1 MCPRNDKAFYAKC
14 QFSRKEELA
23 LQCKNPK
30 ITGRNYHVIMSIL
43 NHFFDY
49 KPEVLALDEKAME
62 MCQPYFRQ
70 MEEIRDFNQLKM
82 LKAFADTQMSSTD
95 MLGTTGYG
103 LWDTGRAKLEQ
114 IFAQVM
120 GAEDALVRSQFQS
133 GTHTLA
139 VALFGLLR
147 AGDTLLAATGRPYDT
162 LEGVI
167 GLDGKGKGTGTL
179 MDYGVNYDEAPL
191 KADFTPDYDLIAQK
205 APGAKVCHIQRS
217 RGYLQRNAFD
227 LSTIRK
233 IADTARAANPEII
246 IFVDNCYGE
255 FTQTQEPCQVGA
267 DIAVGSLI
275 KNPGGGL
282 APIGGYICGT
292 AKCVSRCAYRLSAPG
307 LGQEVGANLGLMK
320 DLFQGFFLAPT
331 VTAGAEKGA
340 VFAANLYEPL
350 GFKCVPNATESRHDI
365 IQAVELGSEKA
376 MIAFCKGIQEA
387 APVDAFATPLPWD
400 MPGYDDQVIMAAGAF
415 VQGSSIELSADGPIR
430 EPYAVYFQGGLTW
443 YHAKLGILMSLQEM
457 VNAGLVTL

>member
-1 MCPRNDKAFYAKC
+1 
-14 QFSRKEELA
+14 
-23 LQCKNPK
+23 
-30 ITGRNYHVIMSIL
+30 MSML

-49 KPEVLALDEKAME
+49 KPEVLALDEKTLE
-62 MCQPYFRQ
+62 LCQPYFKQ
-70 MEEIRDFNQLKM
+70 MEDIRDYNQLKM

-114 IFAQVM
+114 IFAEVM

-179 MDYGVNYDEAPL
+179 MDYGIKYDEAPL
-191 KADFTPDYDLIAQK
+191 KADFTPDYELIAQK

-227 LSTIRK
+227 LDTIK
-233 IADTARAANPEII
+233 KVADTARAANPDII

-255 FTQTQEPCQVGA
+255 FTQKEEPCQAGA
-267 DIAVGSLI
+267 DLVVGSLI
-275 KNPGGGL
+275 KNPGGGIT
-282 APIGGYICGT
+282 PTGGYIAGKADLVEKISHRFT
-292 AKCVSRCAYRLSAPG
+292 APG
-307 LGQEVGANLGLMK
+307 IGK
-320 DLFQGFFLAPT
+320 DLGCTQDSLRDTFLGFYYAPGVVCEALKTAVYAQCLLELVGVNPVPRYTADHNDIVTCFDSGSAAALQGFCA
-331 VTAGAEKGA
+331 
-340 VFAANLYEPL
+340 
-350 GFKCVPNATESRHDI
+350 
-365 IQAVELGSEKA
+365 
-376 MIAFCKGIQEA
+376 GIQSCS
-387 APVDAFATPLPWD
+387 PVDSFVSPEPAD
-400 MPGYDDQVIMAAGAF
+400 EPGYTDQVIMAS
-415 VQGSSIELSADGPIR
+415 GSFTEGSTIEISCDGPLR
-430 EPYAVYFQGGLTW
+430 APYTCYLQGG
-443 YHAKLGILMSLQEM
+443 
-457 VNAGLVTL
+457 VNFTAGRAAVLNAVQKAFFA

>member
-1 MCPRNDKAFYAKC
+1 
-14 QFSRKEELA
+14 
-23 LQCKNPK
+23 
-30 ITGRNYHVIMSIL
+30 MSML

-49 KPEVLALDEKAME
+49 KPEVLALDEKALE
-62 MCQPYFRQ
+62 LCQPYFKQ
-70 MEEIRDFNQLKM
+70 MEDIRDYNQLKM

-103 LWDTGRAKLEQ
+103 LWDSGRAKLEQ
-114 IFAQVM
+114 IFAEVM

-179 MDYGVNYDEAPL
+179 MDYGIKYDEAPL
-191 KADFTPDYDLIAQK
+191 KADFTPDYELIAQK

-227 LSTIRK
+227 LDTIRK
-233 IADTARAANPEII
+233 VADTARAANPDII

-255 FTQTQEPCQVGA
+255 FTQKEEPCQAGA
-267 DIAVGSLI
+267 DLVVGSLI

-292 AKCVSRCAYRLSAPG
+292 QACVNRCAYRLSAPG
-307 LGQEVGANLGLMK
+307 LGQEVGANLGLMPSFYQG
-320 DLFQGFFLAPT
+320 LFLSPT
-331 VTAGAEKGA
+331 VVSGALKGA
-340 VFAANLYEPL
+340 VFAAACYEKL
-350 GFKCVPNATESRHDI
+350 GFRVVPGSTESRHDI
-365 IQAVELGSEKA
+365 IQAVELGSAER
-376 MIAFCKGIQEA
+376 MLAFCKGIQAA
-387 APVDAFATPLPWD
+387 APVDSYVTPVPWA
-400 MPGYDDQVIMAAGAF
+400 MPGYDSEVVMAAGAF

-430 EPYAVYFQGGLTW
+430 PPYAVYFQGGLTW
-443 YHAKLGILMSLQEM
+443 YHAKLGILMSLQKLVEQ
-457 VNAGLVTL
+457 GLVSL

>member
-1 MCPRNDKAFYAKC
+1 
-14 QFSRKEELA
+14 
-23 LQCKNPK
+23 
-30 ITGRNYHVIMSIL
+30 MSML
-43 NHFFDY
+43 SHFFDF
-49 KPEVLALDEKAME
+49 KPEALALDEQAME
-62 MCQPYFRQ
+62 LCQPYFRH

-179 MDYGVNYDEAPL
+179 MDYGVKYDEAPL
-191 KADFTPDYDLIAQK
+191 KPDFTPDYDLIAQK

-217 RGYLQRNAFD
+217 RGYTQRNAFD
-227 LSTIRK
+227 LATIQKVADIARK
-233 IADTARAANPEII
+233 ANPNAV

-255 FTQTQEPCQVGA
+255 FTQTAEPVAFGA
-267 DIAVGSLI
+267 DIMAGSFI
-275 KNPGGGL
+275 KNPGGGIT
-282 APIGGYICGT
+282 PTGGFIAGRRELVE
-292 AKCVSRCAYRLSAPG
+292 KCSHRFTAPG
-307 LGQEVGANLGLMK
+307 IRGALGCPQDSLR
-320 DLFQGFFLAPT
+320 DTF
-331 VTAGAEKGA
+331 
-340 VFAANLYEPL
+340 L
-350 GFKCVPNATESRHDI
+350 GFYYAPGVVCEALKTAIYAQCLLELAGVNPVPRYTADHNDI
-365 IQAVELGSEKA
+365 VTCFDSGSA
-376 MIAFCKGIQEA
+376 AALTGFCAGIQHNS
-387 APVDAFATPLPWD
+387 PVDSFASPEPAD
-400 MPGYDDQVIMAAGAF
+400 APGYTDKVVMASGSF
-415 VQGSSIELSADGPIR
+415 TQGSTIELSCDGPLR
-430 EPYAVYFQGGLTW
+430 EPYTCYLQGGLNF
-443 YHAKLGILMSLQEM
+443 AASRAGVLLAVQ
-457 VNAGLVTL
+457 NAYFKD

>member
-1 MCPRNDKAFYAKC
+1 
-14 QFSRKEELA
+14 
-23 LQCKNPK
+23 
-30 ITGRNYHVIMSIL
+30 
-43 NHFFDY
+43 
-49 KPEVLALDEKAME
+49 
-62 MCQPYFRQ
+62 
-70 MEEIRDFNQLKM
+70 MEEIRDYNQLKM

-179 MDYGVNYDEAPL
+179 MDYGVQYDEAPL
-191 KADFTPDYDLIAQK
+191 KADFTPDYALIAQK

-227 LSTIRK
+227 LDTIQK
-233 IADTARAANPEII
+233 IAGTARAANPEII

-255 FTQTQEPCQVGA
+255 FTDVVEPLCAGA
-267 DIAVGSLI
+267 DIIAGSLI
-275 KNPGGGL
+275 KNPGGGI
-282 APIGGYICGT
+282 APTGGYIAGK
-292 AKCVSRCAYRLSAPG
+292 AKYIQRIENLLTVPG
-307 LGQEVGANLGLMK
+307 MGREVGSYAASYRPFYQGLYM
-320 DLFQGFFLAPT
+320 APHT
-331 VTAGAEKGA
+331 TAQALKGA
-340 VFAANLYEPL
+340 ALFARVFEML
-350 GFKCVPNATESRHDI
+350 GMETMPSSNAKRSDI
-365 IQAVELGSEKA
+365 VQAVRFEEADGLIS
-376 MIAFCKGIQEA
+376 FCRSIQSA
-387 APVDAFATPLPWD
+387 SPVDSAAVPEPWD
-400 MPGYDDQVIMAAGAF
+400 MPGYTSQVIMAAGAF
-415 VQGSSIELSADGPIR
+415 VQGSSIELSADAPIR
-430 EPYAVYFQGGLTW
+430 KPYTAYVQGGLT
-443 YHAKLGILMSLQEM
+443 YEHCSLAAMLVLTDLIKKGIAKL
-457 VNAGLVTL
+457 

>member
-1 MCPRNDKAFYAKC
+1 
-14 QFSRKEELA
+14 
-23 LQCKNPK
+23 
-30 ITGRNYHVIMSIL
+30 MSIL

-62 MCQPYFRQ
+62 LCQPYFRH

-114 IFAQVM
+114 IFAEVM

-179 MDYGVNYDEAPL
+179 MDYGIKYDEAPL

-227 LSTIRK
+227 LDTIK
-233 IADTARAANPEII
+233 KVADTARAANPDII

-267 DIAVGSLI
+267 DLVVGSLI
-275 KNPGGGL
+275 KNPGGGI
-282 APIGGYICGT
+282 APTGGYIAGRKDLVELCG
-292 AKCVSRCAYRLSAPG
+292 YRLTCPG
-307 LGQEVGANLGLMK
+307 IGREAGCTLDQNRGMYLGLFHAPSAVAAAVK
-320 DLFQGFFLAPT
+320 TSCFGAALFG
-331 VTAGAEKGA
+331 KM
-340 VFAANLYEPL
+340 
-350 GFKCVPNATESRHDI
+350 GFKANPAYDAPRTDI
-365 IQAVELGSEKA
+365 IAAIELGSPEKLC
-376 MIAFCKGIQEA
+376 AFCRGIQKGS
-387 APVDAFATPLPWD
+387 PVDSHVTPEPWA
-400 MPGYDDQVIMAAGAF
+400 MPGYEDPVIMAAGTFTMGA
-415 VQGSSIELSADGPIR
+415 SLELSADGPIR
-430 EPYAVYFQGGLTW
+430 APYSVWMQGGLT
-443 YHAKLGILMSLQEM
+443 YGTGKLGLLLAAEEM
-457 VNAGLVTL
+457 ERCEK

>member
-1 MCPRNDKAFYAKC
+1 
-14 QFSRKEELA
+14 
-23 LQCKNPK
+23 
-30 ITGRNYHVIMSIL
+30 MSML

-62 MCQPYFRQ
+62 LCQPYFHH
-70 MEEIRDFNQLKM
+70 MEEIRDYNQLKM

-114 IFAQVM
+114 IFAEVM

-179 MDYGVNYDEAPL
+179 MDYGIRYDEAPL
-191 KADFTPDYDLIAQK
+191 KADFTPDYALIAQK

-227 LSTIRK
+227 LDTIQK

-255 FTQTQEPCQVGA
+255 FTQTAEPVAFGA
-267 DIAVGSLI
+267 DIMAGSFI
-275 KNPGGGL
+275 KNPGGGIT
-282 APIGGYICGT
+282 PTGGYIAGRRDLVE
-292 AKCVSRCAYRLSAPG
+292 KCSHRFTAPG
-307 LGQEVGANLGLMK
+307 IGGDLGCTQDSLRDTFLGFYYAPGVVCEALKTAIYAQCLLELAGVSPVPRYTADHNDIVTCFDSGSAAALTGFCAGIQHNSPVDSFASPEPADEPGYTDKVVMASGSFTEGSTIEISC
-320 DLFQGFFLAPT
+320 DGPLRAPYTCYLQGGVNF
-331 VTAGAEKGA
+331 TAGRAAVLNAVQNAFFAE
-340 VFAANLYEPL
+340 
-350 GFKCVPNATESRHDI
+350 
-365 IQAVELGSEKA
+365 
-376 MIAFCKGIQEA
+376 
-387 APVDAFATPLPWD
+387 
-400 MPGYDDQVIMAAGAF
+400 
-415 VQGSSIELSADGPIR
+415 
-430 EPYAVYFQGGLTW
+430 
-443 YHAKLGILMSLQEM
+443 
-457 VNAGLVTL
+457 

>member
-1 MCPRNDKAFYAKC
+1 
-14 QFSRKEELA
+14 
-23 LQCKNPK
+23 
-30 ITGRNYHVIMSIL
+30 MSIL

-62 MCQPYFRQ
+62 LCQPYFRH

-103 LWDTGRAKLEQ
+103 LWDTGRAKLEH
-114 IFAQVM
+114 IFAEVM

-179 MDYGVNYDEAPL
+179 MDYGIQYDEAPL

-227 LSTIRK
+227 LDTIK
-233 IADTARAANPEII
+233 KVADTARAANPDII
-246 IFVDNCYGE
+246 VFVDNCYGE
-255 FTQTQEPCQVGA
+255 FTQTQEPLAAGA
-267 DIAVGSLI
+267 DLIAGSFI
-275 KNPGGGL
+275 KNPGGGIT
-282 APIGGYICGT
+282 PTGGYIAGR
-292 AKCVSRCAYRLSAPG
+292 ADLVEKCSHRFTAPG
-307 LGQEVGANLGLMK
+307 IGADLGCTQDSLRDTFLGFYYAPGVVCEALKTAIYAQCLLELVGVKPVPRYTDDHNDIVTCFDSGSAAALTGFCAGIQHNSPVDSFADPEPADEPGYTDKVVMASGSFTEGSTIEISCDGPLRTPYTCYL
-320 DLFQGFFLAPT
+320 QGGVNF
-331 VTAGAEKGA
+331 TAGRAA
-340 VFAANLYEPL
+340 VLNAVQNAFFA
-350 GFKCVPNATESRHDI
+350 D
-365 IQAVELGSEKA
+365 
-376 MIAFCKGIQEA
+376 
-387 APVDAFATPLPWD
+387 
-400 MPGYDDQVIMAAGAF
+400 
-415 VQGSSIELSADGPIR
+415 
-430 EPYAVYFQGGLTW
+430 
-443 YHAKLGILMSLQEM
+443 
-457 VNAGLVTL
+457 